1 MIFKNK
7 KFSDLTPSE
16 LYGILLKRNEVFVIE
31 QNIHY
36 QDCDNKDKN
45 AYHLFFQEDDEIV
58 AYLRI
63 LEKGVSY
70 PEISIG
76 RVLVCK
82 NRRGQNLGRKIL
94 KEAID
99 FIENELN
106 EVCIKIS
113 AQKYLEDF
121 YQSLGFKTVS
131 DIYIEEGIKHI
142 KMVREKTNSL

>member
-7 KFSDLTPSE
+7 KFSDLTPNE

-45 AYHLFFQEDDEIV
+45 AYHLFFQENDEII

-70 PEISIG
+70 PKLSIG

-94 KEAID
+94 EKAID

-113 AQKYLEDF
+113 AQKYLKDF

-131 DIYIEEGIKHI
+131 DIYIEEGIEHI
-142 KMVREKTNSL
+142 KMVRENIR